1 VSPSDERLWL
11 RERILHVTEA
21 DFDALALAIFR
32 YQARHNAVY
41 ATYLHH
47 LRRDPAAVQSVAE
60 IPFMPIGFF
69 KSQTVLIPET
79 NPDEATVFAS
89 SGTTG
94 ATTSRHYVP
103 DLSLYEAVSVRLF
116 EARYGPL
123 TSYHI
128 LALLPSYLE
137 RNNSSLVYM
146 VQQFMARSGS
156 PLSGF
161 YLHDTA
167 ALTAHLRH
175 LAHEAHSGTSA
186 PRRVL
191 LIGVTFAL
199 LDWAETTPDL
209 HFLADLPGLVVMET
223 GGMKGR
229 RRELLREEV
238 HAMLTRALHVP
249 TIHSEYGMTELLSQ
263 AYSVGEGIFEPSA
276 TLQVRL
282 RDVNDPF
289 AVYGPEAFGAG
300 IAGGASPQEWQ
311 ADGRRQTGGVN
322 VIDLA
327 NLDSCAFIETQD
339 LGQYVGRKGAFRI
352 IGRFDNSDVRGC
364 TLMVL

>member
-1 VSPSDERLWL
+1 VSSLNDRLRL
-11 RERILHVTEA
+11 RKRVLHVTEA
-21 DFDALALAIFR
+21 DFDALAFDVFR

-41 ATYLHH
+41 ARYLHY
-47 LRRDPAAVQSVAE
+47 LRRDPALIHTLADV
-60 IPFMPIGFF
+60 PFMPIGFF
-69 KSQTVLIPET
+69 KTQRVLIPE
-79 NPDEATVFAS
+79 ATDNTTTFAS

-94 ATTSRHYVP
+94 TTTSHHHVP
-103 DLSLYEAVSVRLF
+103 DLALYESVSVRLF

-123 TSYHI
+123 SDYHI

-161 YLHDTA
+161 YLHDTD
-167 ALTAHLRH
+167 ALTAHLRYF
-175 LAHEAHSGTSA
+175 AHEVRLGESGLLGTYRQ
-186 PRRVL
+186 RRVL

-199 LDWAETTPDL
+199 LDWVETTPDL
-209 HFLADLPGLVVMET
+209 HFLAALPGLVVMET

-229 RRELLREEV
+229 RYANGREPLREEV
-238 HAMLTRALHVP
+238 HATLTRALNIP
-249 TIHSEYGMTELLSQ
+249 AIHSEYGMTELLSQ
-263 AYSVGEGIFEPSA
+263 AYSTGDGIFQPSA
-276 TLQVRL
+276 TFRVRL
-282 RDVNDPF
+282 RDLNDPF
-289 AVYGPEAFGAG
+289 TMLTNET
-300 IAGGASPQEWQ
+300 
-311 ADGRRQTGGVN
+311 GRHTGGVN

-339 LGQYVGRKGAFRI
+339 LGQYVGHDGAFRI

-364 TLMVL
+364 NLMVL